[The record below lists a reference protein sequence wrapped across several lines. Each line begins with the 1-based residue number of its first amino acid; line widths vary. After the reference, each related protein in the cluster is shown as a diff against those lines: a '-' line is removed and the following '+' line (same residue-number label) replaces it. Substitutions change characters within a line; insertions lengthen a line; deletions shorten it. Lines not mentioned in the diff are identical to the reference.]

1 MEILMTEL
9 NNNLITIDLSDSLKP
24 ISEKIVNTLAPI
36 SDTFSALFLFALQKP
51 MEYKITKEA
60 DIESFTKKTREKYG
74 LLNINNVNFDNIEL
88 IGKILEDSI
97 YQLDKEQ
104 FRNFYSSLI
113 ISTIDN
119 TKKVKPYYSSLLK
132 EFSPDEAKLMN
143 YFFNTEELSEISV
156 WSSLPVSDIEKPKYP
171 QNYLKYYYFDNTK
184 NKYKELNQSS
194 SDDASDCMLESISI
208 LQSFN
213 LVEETFFDPKIADYL
228 IENDEQFH
236 DFGQTNK
243 PNELPHDNYIS
254 VKTYKLTN
262 LGKKIKSILTAY
274 EVN

>member
-1 MEILMTEL
+1 MTEL

-213 LVEETFFDPKIADYL
+213 LVEETFFDPEIADYL

>member
-1 MEILMTEL
+1 MEIFMNEI
-9 NNNLITIDLSDSLKP
+9 NNNLAPIDLGDSLKP

-51 MEYKITKEA
+51 MKYKITKEA
-60 DIESFTKKTREKYG
+60 DIESFAKKTREKYG
-74 LLNINNVNFDNIEL
+74 LLNINNVTFDNIEL

-132 EFSPDEAKLMN
+132 ELSPDEAKLMN
-143 YFFNTEELSEISV
+143 HFFNMEELSEISV
-156 WSSLPVSDIEKPKYP
+156 SSALPISDIEKPKYP
-171 QNYLKYYYFDNTK
+171 QNYLKFYYFDSTK
-184 NKYKELNQSS
+184 NKYKEFYQASS
-194 SDDASDCMLESISI
+194 GNASDYILESIGI

-213 LVEETFFDPKIADYL
+213 LVEETFLDPKIADYL
-228 IENDEQFH
+228 IENDEQFY
-236 DFGQTNK
+236 DLGK
-243 PNELPHDNYIS
+243 IKKSSELPADNYIS